1 MFNLFKK
8 KKVNKPVK
16 DEAYYRSYDAYEEEE
31 DIYFEKRNNQKARVF
46 LVMGPTCSGKT
57 KVSIEIAKK
66 FNAEIINADKEQ
78 MYKHLNIGTAKVTK
92 EEMKGIKHHLIDF
105 LDLRNNYTVRDY
117 QRDGRKILDELLD
130 QGKNVVV
137 VGGSGLYIKAL
148 LFDYRFP
155 EEDPEFYPEC
165 ENFGNGY
172 LKMKATQF
180 EPFTEV
186 HVNNRCRLERIF
198 TRVFASKE
206 RIYNNCG
213 KNLPLYDIDYIELC
227 PEREELYDRINK
239 RVDKMFKSGLVEEV
253 KKYKRYPKLKTIIG
267 YKETLQYLKNEI
279 TLEECKTLIK
289 RNTRHYAKRQM
300 TWFRTQFM
308 ESASYSVDYKHF
320 NYTIERILRCLGP
333 LNKK

>member
-8 KKVNKPVK
+8 KKANKPVK

-105 LDLRNNYTVRDY
+105 LDLRSNYTVRDY

-172 LKMKATQF
+172 LKM
-180 EPFTEV
+180 
-186 HVNNRCRLERIF
+186 NNL
-198 TRVFASKE
+198 S
-206 RIYNNCG
+206 
-213 KNLPLYDIDYIELC
+213 LL
-227 PEREELYDRINK
+227 
-239 RVDKMFKSGLVEEV
+239 
-253 KKYKRYPKLKTIIG
+253 LK
-267 YKETLQYLKNEI
+267 
-279 TLEECKTLIK
+279 CTLIID
-289 RNTRHYAKRQM
+289 
-300 TWFRTQFM
+300 
-308 ESASYSVDYKHF
+308 VDLKEYLLVYLHLKSEF
-320 NYTIERILRCLGP
+320 IITVVKIFLYMILTM
-333 LNKK
+333 